1 MGRARTC
8 RWRRWW
14 RRVGEARGRRAPT
27 PSPPPRERM
36 PFRRLPSALSG
47 GSGHHAIA
55 AAGDGAAA
63 IPSSGRGRERVIGVR
78 EEWRGGPA
86 PRIYF
91 SLYSVLSL
99 SLSSPFGTRFATC
112 TRARCEANQGIR
124 TSRSTKGP
132 QGD

>member
-1 MGRARTC
+1 
-8 RWRRWW
+8 
-14 RRVGEARGRRAPT
+14 VGEARGRRAPT

-99 SLSSPFGTRFATC
+99 SLYLLLSGRGLL
-112 TRARCEANQGIR
+112 RARARVAKLTKEFGPAGRPRGHKVTNQ
-124 TSRSTKGP
+124 
-132 QGD
+132 